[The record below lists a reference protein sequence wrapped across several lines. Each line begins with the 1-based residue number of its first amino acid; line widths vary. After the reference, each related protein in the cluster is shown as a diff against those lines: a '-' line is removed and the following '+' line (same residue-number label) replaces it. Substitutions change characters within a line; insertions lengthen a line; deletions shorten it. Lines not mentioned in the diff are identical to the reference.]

1 MAYAIDWDSA
11 DVEEQQLRVQV
22 QPDPDFAFIEV
33 FDIVLIESPAPPGA
47 AGWGQVQFAGGGI
60 VVSEVQPGSAPA
72 LEQFL
77 DGVVREAD
85 ERVGAERERLE
96 REAEREREAAE
107 EKRRA
112 DDAAAAASERRDDEL
127 EDEFKQRD

>member
-22 QPDPDFAFIEV
+22 QPEPDYAFIEV
-33 FDIVLIESPAPPGA
+33 FDTVLIESPEPPGA

-60 VVSEVQPGSAPA
+60 VVSDIQPGSAPA

-77 DGVVREAD
+77 DGVVREAE

-96 REAEREREAAE
+96 REAARERQAADE
-107 EKRRA
+107 QRRA
-112 DDAAAAASERRDDEL
+112 EDA
-127 EDEFKQRD
+127 